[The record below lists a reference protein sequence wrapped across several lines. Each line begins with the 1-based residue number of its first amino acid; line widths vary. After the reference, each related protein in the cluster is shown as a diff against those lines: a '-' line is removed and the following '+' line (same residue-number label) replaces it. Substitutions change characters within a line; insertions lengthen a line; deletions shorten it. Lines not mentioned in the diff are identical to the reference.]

1 MVFIITA
8 IIIIMSE
15 ATFCAVK
22 VQTSSQEINI
32 VQKEVY
38 QDSAS
43 IQLLKEN
50 LNSASMN
57 IYWLASNINVLLV

>member
-1 MVFIITA
+1 MIIAVMVFIITA

-57 IYWLASNINVLLV
+57 IY